1 MNLSSIIEESKTVQK
16 EAFIEVLEKAVDS
29 IQAESGK
36 FGNQTVEDGLV
47 HLEPVGEGV
56 VIGDLH
62 GDLKSLT
69 TILER
74 NSFMEKLEESKNTT
88 VVFLGDYGDR
98 GKSSVEVYYM
108 VLKLKLSFPQKII
121 LLRGNHEGP
130 KDLMASPHDMPMQF
144 KTRFGEDWRAAYIK
158 IRELHAYLYNAVL
171 VRERYVMVHGGLPS
185 QINSIKDL
193 ARAHLTHPKTAFLED
208 LLWSDPSEYVKW
220 IEPSPRGAGHL
231 FGKKVTIQAIEKLKI
246 RMLIRGHEPCEEGF
260 KTNHD
265 GKVLTLFSMKGVAP
279 YFNQHGAFLH
289 LPLSRKFDSVEQL
302 LPWITKF

>member
-16 EAFIEVLEKAVDS
+16 EAFIEVLEKAIDL

-36 FGNQTVEDGLV
+36 FGNQTVEEGLV

-69 TILER
+69 TVLNR
-74 NSFMEKLEESKNTT
+74 SGLMEKLEESKNTA

-98 GKSSVEVYYM
+98 GKSSVEVYYA
-108 VLKLKLSFPQKII
+108 VLKLKLGFPQKII

-130 KDLMASPHDMPMQF
+130 EDLMASPHDMPMQF
-144 KTRFGEDWRAAYIK
+144 QMRFGKDWRAAYVK
-158 IRELHAYLYNAVL
+158 IRELHASLYSIVL

-185 QINSIKDL
+185 KINSIKDL
-193 ARAHLTHPKTAFLED
+193 ARAHLTHPKTTFLED
-208 LLWSDPSEYVKW
+208 LLWSDPSEYIEW
-220 IEPSPRGAGHL
+220 DEPSPRGAGHL
-231 FGKKVTIQAIEKLKI
+231 FGKKVTKQTLEKLNV

-260 KTNHD
+260 KTNHN
-265 GKVLTLFSMKGVAP
+265 GKVLTLFSMKGAP

-289 LPLSRKFDSVEQL
+289 LPLSRIFDCAEQL
-302 LPWITKF
+302 FPWISKF

>member
-16 EAFIEVLEKAVDS
+16 EVFIEVLEKAIDL
-29 IQAESGK
+29 IQAESGR

-47 HLEPVGEGV
+47 HLEPVGEGL

-69 TILER
+69 TILKR
-74 NSFMEKLEESKNTT
+74 SGLMEKLEESENTA

-98 GKSSVEVYYM
+98 GKSSAEVYY
-108 VLKLKLSFPQKII
+108 VILKLKLSFPQKII

-130 KDLMASPHDMPMQF
+130 EDLMASPHDMPVQF
-144 KTRFGEDWRAAYIK
+144 QMRFGKDWRAAYQK
-158 IRELHAYLYNAVL
+158 IRELHSYLYNIVL

-185 QINSIKDL
+185 KINSIKDL
-193 ARAHLTHPKTAFLED
+193 ARAHLTHPKTALLED
-208 LLWSDPSEYVKW
+208 LLWSDPSEYIEWV
-220 IEPSPRGAGHL
+220 EPSPRGAGHL
-231 FGKKVTIQAIEKLKI
+231 FGKKVTMQAIEKLNA

-260 KTNHD
+260 KTNHN
-265 GKVLTLFSMKGVAP
+265 GKVLTLFSMKGAP

-289 LPLSRKFDSVEQL
+289 LPLSRKFDSAEQL
-302 LPWITKF
+302 LPLISKF

>member
-1 MNLSSIIEESKTVQK
+1 MNLSSIIEESKTAQK
-16 EAFIEVLEKAVDS
+16 EAFIEVLEKVIDLIRAR
-29 IQAESGK
+29 SGR

-47 HLEPVGEGV
+47 HLEPVGEGF

-69 TILER
+69 TILKRSCLE
-74 NSFMEKLEESKNTT
+74 EKLEESKNTA

-98 GKSSVEVYYM
+98 GKSSVGVYYV

-130 KDLMASPHDMPMQF
+130 EDLMASPHDMPMQF
-144 KTRFGEDWRAAYIK
+144 QMRFGKDWRAAYAK
-158 IRELHAYLYNAVL
+158 VRELHSYLYNMVL
-171 VRERYVMVHGGLPS
+171 VQERCVMVHGGLPS
-185 QINSIKDL
+185 RFNSVRDL

-208 LLWSDPSEYVKW
+208 LLWSDPSEHIEWV
-220 IEPSPRGAGHL
+220 EPSPRGAGHL
-231 FGKKVTIQAIEKLKI
+231 FGKKVTMQAIEKLNA
-246 RMLIRGHEPCEEGF
+246 RLLIRGHEPCEEGF
-260 KTNHD
+260 KTNHN
-265 GKVLTLFSMKGVAP
+265 GKVLTLFSMKGAP

-289 LPLSRKFDSVEQL
+289 LPLSRKFDSAEQL